1 MNLVK
6 RVIDNEPFE
15 PNFYPTA
22 GYGRRTW
29 DGLNGKGDEVAV
41 GVYYF
46 KVEYSTGEVRWGKLV
61 VIP

>member
-6 RVIDNEPFE
+6 RLIDNET
-15 PNFYPTA
+15 YPQ
-22 GYGRRTW
+22 GIYHGRNSRVPSW
-29 DGLNGKGDEVAV
+29 DGTNGKGDEVAV

-46 KVEYSTGEVRWGKLV
+46 KVETASDVRWGKIA